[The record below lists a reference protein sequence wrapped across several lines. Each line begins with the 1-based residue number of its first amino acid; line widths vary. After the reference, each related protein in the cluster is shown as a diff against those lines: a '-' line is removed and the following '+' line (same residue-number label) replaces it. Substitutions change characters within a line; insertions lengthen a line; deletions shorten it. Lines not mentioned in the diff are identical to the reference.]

1 MLLAWHVIWSNIYMG
16 HTPITGSMVIIVV
29 FVFHGRHY
37 CHLFLIMKERKF
49 IIVVV
54 VFLFIRVVVIIFLF
68 IRVTTRCSR
77 RQDARSCAGKK
88 WVVQGEK
95 SWFWMK
101 EILALDILWTPKVW
115 MWEEK
120 KCLQRHICIGHFLK
134 AGAARKQSTS
144 HRNQGPGGKILKVR
158 NIQRSFFLHNFVV
171 L

>member
-1 MLLAWHVIWSNIYMG
+1 MSKSDAQKHAHPPPHHHHHETQEVDVLCLIQCSSPFIQPDFLESGYKLILQVTKTHVLASSLLLAWHVIRSNIYMG

-88 WVVQGEK
+88 
-95 SWFWMK
+95 
-101 EILALDILWTPKVW
+101 
-115 MWEEK
+115 
-120 KCLQRHICIGHFLK
+120 
-134 AGAARKQSTS
+134 
-144 HRNQGPGGKILKVR
+144 
-158 NIQRSFFLHNFVV
+158 
-171 L
+171 